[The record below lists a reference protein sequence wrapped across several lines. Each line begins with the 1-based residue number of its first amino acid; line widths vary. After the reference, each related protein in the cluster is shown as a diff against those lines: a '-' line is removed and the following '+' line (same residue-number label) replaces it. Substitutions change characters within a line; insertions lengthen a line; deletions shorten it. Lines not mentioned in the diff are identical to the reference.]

1 MSKFLEVLERH
12 DPSNEKN
19 INALMKVQ
27 MFLHEKNIPFSCK
40 GRRIILNI
48 DDMEIALEAMTPH
61 YVNPDKLADDAID
74 SYDQLPLYKKPFN
87 RAKKILKK
95 TKEDGDKKVIPKLT
109 NYLKKRND
117 ETIKAIDKASQSL
130 RVSANR

>member
-61 YVNPDKLADDAID
+61 SVNPDKLADDVID
-74 SYDQLPLYKKPFN
+74 SYDQMPLYKKAFN
-87 RAKKILKK
+87 PKKRTLKQ
-95 TKEDGDKKVIPKLT
+95 TKEKGDKEIVPKLT

-117 ETIKAIDKASQSL
+117 ETVRAIDQASKNLKNVAS
-130 RVSANR
+130 R